1 MRKYSVFVAATLILT
16 ACGGSNEHIE
26 VTPGKDSGTNKFE
39 GTALSPA
46 EQQKIAQEEAQR
58 KAEYE
63 ATLTTLE
70 FDKMIHDFGS
80 VSYGSESTT
89 VFTVTNTGS
98 IPLEISDV
106 NASCGCTTPKKPEG
120 PIAPGASDVIEV
132 TFSPKEGQKGQDIN
146 KTVVVKANTKDGLHT
161 LEIKAKV
168 NP

>member
-1 MRKYSVFVAATLILT
+1 MRKYSVFVLSALLMT
-16 ACGGSNEHIE
+16 ACGESNEHLEI
-26 VTPGKDSGTNKFE
+26 TPGKETGKNAYE
-39 GTALSPA
+39 GSTLTP
-46 EQQKIAQEEAQR
+46 EEKKKIEDEEAKRQ
-58 KAEYE
+58 AEFE

-70 FDKMIHDFGS
+70 FDKMIHDFGV
-80 VSYGSESTT
+80 VSYGSENTT

-98 IPLEISDV
+98 LPLEISDV

-132 TFSPKEGQKGQDIN
+132 TFTPKEGQKGQDIN

-161 LEIKAKV
+161 IEIKAKV